1 MADTTRT
8 QQMAQYFWNAY
19 SNIQAQ
25 VGPEGGYDFNREQLT
40 YIQADE
46 RYVSYMEQY
55 ADMQNINGTERTQ
68 LIDRA
73 RETHR
78 ASVETLDTSP
88 GYSTDMQGLANDFY
102 FVIEQSYPQP
112 AQTTQTVQAD
122 PITSRID
129 AAFAATEGATVE
141 IPGLAAYAATLRE
154 EPRTPAVETP
164 AVTASEPVVAITTP
178 MGDVAMTAPASEVST
193 LSERPTTPAVE
204 TPTPAE
210 SEPVIAVTTP
220 MGDVAMTAPASEA
233 AIVLPTVEVTASA
246 NTPAYDESFTRDQLG
261 ALGQAPAA
269 GITQDPVTKPIAVAD
284 MPIPQPNE
292 PVQEQPAETP
302 TPANTAYT
310 VRRGDSLEAI
320 ARSHYGIERGN
331 FESRAAYQAAIQN
344 AASHIASATG
354 LVTHPNGKNYDL
366 TQGANANHVFP
377 GQTLQLPPAEALSS
391 APASRLNYANLDAGG
406 PIAYSRSII
415 TTGFRA
421 AAEGTNVATATT
433 PALETPAV
441 SQELAGVAD
450 RRVAATAG
458 VSLG

>member
-8 QQMAQYFWNAY
+8 QEMAQYFWNAY

-88 GYSTDMQGLANDFY
+88 GYSTDMQKLANDFY

-122 PITSRID
+122 PITSRIDAAFATTEGATVQADPATSRID

-178 MGDVAMTAPASEVST
+178 MGDVAMTAPASE
-193 LSERPTTPAVE
+193 
-204 TPTPAE
+204 
-210 SEPVIAVTTP
+210 
-220 MGDVAMTAPASEA
+220 A

-246 NTPAYDESFTRDQLG
+246 NTPAYDENFTRDQLG

-406 PIAYSRSII
+406 PIAYSRSVI